1 MACYWLMIAQ
11 KSIFVNV
18 FKRFVMVIFY
28 IVLKVSALIA
38 ITVLPLAGPKK
49 KKTAV
54 VKAIGN
60 LSVNE
65 NGYLEHFAGSSVDH
79 HPVH

>member
-1 MACYWLMIAQ
+1 MLLANDG
-11 KSIFVNV
+11 SEVNFHKK

-38 ITVLPLAGPKK
+38 IIVLPLAGPKK

-54 VKAIGN
+54 VKAVGN

-65 NGYLEHFAGSSVDH
+65 NGYLEHFAGGSVDH

>member
-1 MACYWLMIAQ
+1 MRAQ

-38 ITVLPLAGPKK
+38 IIVLPLTGPKK

-54 VKAIGN
+54 VKAISN

-65 NGYLEHFAGSSVDH
+65 NGYLEHFAGNSADH